1 MTAVTRRPGLGTSGV
16 AALAV
21 LLLAA
26 MGAFGIWT
34 LASLV
39 DGQPRFVNPFQA
51 IVERQPWTS
60 AHTTAAVLVAAAV
73 VLAATAAIVL
83 AIRAGKDRAPVDRA
97 AAHMGRG
104 RAIAPLLPA
113 QLRKRHQRLGLD
125 PRQYQG
131 VPLGRAVAG
140 GLPLRGSYEDTVTVI
155 AGPRRNKSVS
165 IVIPAI
171 LTTPGTVLAT
181 SVKPDIVSA
190 TIEYRR
196 TLGTVHVFDPQGLAG
211 AHGRDH
217 VWWNPL
223 RGVHT
228 IEDAA
233 QLAQVFVTA
242 SYGEDKQDKFFSE
255 NALTVLTDYLFAA
268 AGAGNYLPSVLD
280 WLNRPDDPTP
290 ARLLEDTHPELAR
303 RIEAQQSLTEKT
315 RSGVFAYARQA
326 MSFIASQSIR
336 AWVAPSTA
344 QPELDPVALVDA
356 RCDTLYLLSEEGPGS
371 AGPLIAALTRAVL
384 SAAEEAAKREPSGRR
399 RTPLVAVL
407 DEAGNICRI
416 PDLPSKYT
424 HYGSRG
430 IIPVTILQSQE
441 QGEQVWGRTGFA
453 QLWGA
458 STIQV
463 FGGGNA
469 SNTFLRDLS
478 ERIGDYEYVERS
490 TSSRGGQ
497 RNVSTSRRSE
507 RIMDVS
513 DLGSLTLGRMI
524 VFASGCR
531 PALVRSTA
539 WFQDKQL
546 RQRVQTTAAAA
557 DAPSEAAAHVA

>member
-1 MTAVTRRPGLGTSGV
+1 MSAVTRRAGPGPGAIVALGLV
-16 AALAV
+16 
-21 LLLAA
+21 LLAA
-26 MGAFGIWT
+26 VGGYLIWT
-34 LASLV
+34 IATVV
-39 DGQPRFVNPFQA
+39 DGSPQFVNPLVA
-51 IVERQPWTS
+51 VLEGEPWTG
-60 AHTTAAVLVAAAV
+60 AHTTAAVLVGAV
-73 VLAATAAIVL
+73 VAVATVL
-83 AIRAGKDRAPVDRA
+83 AIVAAIRASKDRLSVDRA
-97 AAHMGRG
+97 AVHMGRG
-104 RAIAPLLPA
+104 RAIAPLLPS
-113 QLRKRHQRLGLD
+113 QLAKRHTRMGLD
-125 PRQYQG
+125 PRQYRG

-181 SVKPDIVSA
+181 SVKPDIVAA
-190 TIEYRR
+190 TIGYRR
-196 TLGTVHVFDPQGLAG
+196 TLGAVHVFDPQGLAG
-211 AHGRDH
+211 AYGRDH

-223 RGVHT
+223 RGIHT

-268 AGAGNYLPSVLD
+268 ARAGSYLPTVLD

-290 ARLLEDTHPELAR
+290 ARHLEDTHPELAR
-303 RIEAQQSLTEKT
+303 RIEAQQALTEKT

-326 MSFIASQSIR
+326 MSFVASQSIR
-336 AWVAPSTA
+336 AWVAPSNSH
-344 QPELDPVALVDA
+344 PELDPSALVDA
-356 RCDTLYLLSEEGPGS
+356 SADTLYLLSEEGPGS

-384 SAAEEAAKREPSGRR
+384 SAAEEAAKREASGRR

-430 IIPVTILQSQE
+430 IIPITILQSQE

-458 STIQV
+458 STIQL

-469 SNTFLRDLS
+469 ANTFLRDLS
-478 ERIGDYEYVERS
+478 ERIGDYEYNERS
-490 TSSRGGQ
+490 TSSRAGD
-497 RNVSTSRRSE
+497 RNVTTSRRSE

-513 DLGSLTLGRMI
+513 DLGSLALGRMI

-531 PALVRSTA
+531 PVLVRSTP
-539 WFQDKQL
+539 WFQDKEL
-546 RQRVQTTAAAA
+546 RERGQT
-557 DAPSEAAAHVA
+557 DAGSQPNLIEESVNAS